1 MIDFENKKYLKLK
14 QDGSYGE
21 RIAPMLAKGEVI
33 LDSYKSMRDGV
44 VFTSKRLVSINVQGM
59 TGKKVDYTSIPYSKI
74 GMYSV
79 ETAGSFDRDSE
90 LTINV
95 SGVRTP
101 IYFEFKGRSNVLE
114 IARYIS
120 EAL

>member
-14 QDGSYGE
+14 QDDSYGK
-21 RIAPMLAKGEVI
+21 RVLPMLGRNEEI

-44 VFTSKRLVSINVQGM
+44 VFTNKRLISVNVQGL
-59 TGKKVDYTSIPYSKI
+59 TGKKVDYTSIPYAKI

-79 ETAGSFDRDSE
+79 ETAGALDLDSE
-90 LTINV
+90 LIITV
-95 SGVRTP
+95 SGVKTP
-101 IYFEFKGRSNVLE
+101 ILFEFKGRTKIVE
-114 IARYIS
+114 IARFIS

>member
-14 QDGSYGE
+14 QDDSYGTRVE
-21 RIAPMLAKGEVI
+21 PMLGESEII
-33 LDSYKSMRDGV
+33 LDSYKSMRDGL
-44 VFTSKRLVSINVQGM
+44 VFTNKRIISVNVQGF

-79 ETAGSFDRDSE
+79 ETSGALDLDSE
-90 LTINV
+90 LTITV
-95 SGVRTP
+95 SGVRSP
-101 IYFEFKGRSNVLE
+101 ILFEFRGRTKIIE

>member
-14 QDGSYGE
+14 QDASYAKKVE
-21 RIAPMLAKGEVI
+21 PLLARNEEI

-44 VFTSKRLVSINVQGM
+44 VFTTKRLISVNVQGL

-79 ETAGSFDRDSE
+79 ETAGALDLDSE
-90 LTINV
+90 LTIVV
-95 SGVRTP
+95 SGIRTP
-101 IYFEFKGRSNVLE
+101 IIFEFRGKSRVVD
-114 IARYIS
+114 IARFIS
-120 EAL
+120 ESL

>member
-14 QDGSYGE
+14 QDSSYAK
-21 RIAPMLAKGEVI
+21 RVLPMLARNEEI

-44 VFTSKRLVSINVQGM
+44 VFTTKRLISVNVQGL

-79 ETAGSFDRDSE
+79 ETAGALDLDSE
-90 LTINV
+90 LTLIV
-95 SGVRTP
+95 SGIKTP
-101 IYFEFKGRSNVLE
+101 ILFEFRGKSRVVD
-114 IARYIS
+114 IARFIS

>member
-14 QDGSYGE
+14 QDDSYAKRVETIIAEGE
-21 RIAPMLAKGEVI
+21 II

-44 VFTSKRLVSINVQGM
+44 VFTNRRLIAVNVQGLS
-59 TGKKVDYTSIPYSKI
+59 GKKVDFTSIPYKKI

-79 ETAGSFDRDSE
+79 ETSGAFDNDSE
-90 LTINV
+90 LTLVV
-95 SGVRTP
+95 SGLRKP
-101 IYFEFKGRSNVLE
+101 LLFEFKGRTNIVQ

-120 EAL
+120 EAI